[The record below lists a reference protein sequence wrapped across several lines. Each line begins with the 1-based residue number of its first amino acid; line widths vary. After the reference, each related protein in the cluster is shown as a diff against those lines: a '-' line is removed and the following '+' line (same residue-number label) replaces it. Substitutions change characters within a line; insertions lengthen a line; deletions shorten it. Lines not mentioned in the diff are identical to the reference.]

1 MPCRSI
7 SNSYAASRTLMNGPL
22 CETGYS
28 AMIRQLKQ
36 FNVARLRVAADV
48 DFAFA
53 SYESRREA
61 RRGDFAESGSMF
73 EFPRRPDATV
83 ISRAILLHY
92 IAQNR
97 DGFWL
102 ARDAEGRNGGLFL
115 FKRSALRFARRISAP
130 SGCATMVLSEPL
142 ELDVPNQG
150 SQIVGAFAAAIAA
163 FERRAP
169 ALVAMVGTAF
179 AAGRK
184 LVAQISPALE
194 GERRH
199 RAAVEQELFRG
210 RYTLASKNDDD
221 LPIP

>member
-1 MPCRSI
+1 MS
-7 SNSYAASRTLMNGPL
+7 APL
-22 CETGYS
+22 CETGDS

-36 FNVARLRVAADV
+36 CNVARLRVAGDV
-48 DFAFA
+48 GFASA
-53 SYESRREA
+53 SYESQRES
-61 RRGDFAESGSMF
+61 RRGYFAKSGSLF
-73 EFPRRPDATV
+73 EFPRRPGATV
-83 ISRAILLHY
+83 ISGAIPLYY

-115 FKRSALRFARRISAP
+115 FKRSALRFARRNSAP
-130 SGCATMVLSEPL
+130 SGCATMVLGEPL

-150 SQIVGAFAAAIAA
+150 SQIVAAVAAAIAA
-163 FERRAP
+163 VERRAP
-169 ALVAMVGTAF
+169 ALVATVGTAF

-184 LVAQISPALE
+184 LVLQISRALE
-194 GERRH
+194 GERKH

-210 RYTLASKNDDD
+210 RYMLASKNDDD